1 MTPKDPESLTI
12 NTCVISSLRL
22 DCYELRH
29 PSVPLRNTCTAGHEF
44 LSSVMIAACEDFKAM
59 ITTHPHAAHAGNR
72 RGISVTVLAAEVIDR
87 TFTPSPNQAGVIVQR
102 LKTLRGSTHS
112 LGPAFSFEMCV

>member
-1 MTPKDPESLTI
+1 MTPKDPAPPAS
-12 NTCVISSLRL
+12 NTCVFSSLRL

-44 LSSVMIAACEDFKAM
+44 LSSVMIAACEGFKTM
-59 ITTHPHAAHAGNR
+59 TTTHRHATHSGNR
-72 RGISVTVLAAEVIDR
+72 RGISVTVLAAEVIVG
-87 TFTPSPNQAGVIVQR
+87 TFTPSPIPAGVIVQR

-112 LGPAFSFEMCV
+112 LGHAFSFEMCA